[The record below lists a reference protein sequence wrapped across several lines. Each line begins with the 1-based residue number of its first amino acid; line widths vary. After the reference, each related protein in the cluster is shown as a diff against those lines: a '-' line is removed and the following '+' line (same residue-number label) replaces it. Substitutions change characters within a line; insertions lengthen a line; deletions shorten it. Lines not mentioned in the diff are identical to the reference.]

1 MDHECRIDGLVI
13 SNLLLRLYKNPFF
26 KTAALN
32 LNPCFLGA
40 GTGFDSLEA
49 KITAVVVIILL
60 LLFTILLLKSAISEQ
75 NPKFL
80 LPWLVAKGIST
91 ILQVFV
97 TPYVATLLY
106 ADKQTFLLYI
116 FSSIIALGMLFLI
129 LHHLTVL
136 RICICNVQMMKL
148 CYFNIYSF
156 AKLFLVG
163 GVQLL
168 QRINR
173 SHQRATRRQHDW
185 KIGLMLQL
193 IKMRM
198 LYFLLSCYQEFM
210 RTHNFAIWC
219 HWSIFLS
226 S

>member
-1 MDHECRIDGLVI
+1 M
-13 SNLLLRLYKNPFF
+13 
-26 KTAALN
+26 
-32 LNPCFLGA
+32 
-40 GTGFDSLEA
+40 
-49 KITAVVVIILL
+49 IILL

-136 RICICNVQMMKL
+136 RICICNVQMMKF

-168 QRINR
+168 QRINW

-185 KIGLMLQL
+185 KIGVMLQL

-198 LYFLLSCYQEFM
+198 FRVED
-210 RTHNFAIWC
+210 R
-219 HWSIFLS
+219 LS
-226 S
+226 STLVCCTSCCLAIRNLWELIISRFDVIEAFFFVILVYINRICKSSFFIADSRPPPTLK

>member
-136 RICICNVQMMKL
+136 RICICNVQMMKFVIL
-148 CYFNIYSF
+148 IFTVLQSYFWLVVYSYYKELTDRTNGQRGDNTIG
-156 AKLFLVG
+156 KLV
-163 GVQLL
+163 
-168 QRINR
+168 
-173 SHQRATRRQHDW
+173 
-185 KIGLMLQL
+185 
-193 IKMRM
+193 
-198 LYFLLSCYQEFM
+198 
-210 RTHNFAIWC
+210 
-219 HWSIFLS
+219 
-226 S
+226 